1 MRKSRSKIFRQLLE
15 KPGLLLR
22 PCGYDALSA
31 LLIEKAGFKH
41 MGTSGYAI
49 SASAIGQP
57 DLGLISFGEL
67 LERARNI
74 INSVSIPVDV
84 DADTGYGNALN
95 AYWTAKNYIW
105 IDAAGIRIEDQTWP
119 KRCGHM
125 SGKTIISKED
135 MATKIAALIQAR
147 EEEGSDL
154 VIGARTD
161 ARAIEGFDRT
171 IERAVSYAQA
181 GADYIYV
188 ECPQSLE
195 EVKHLVQKIEIPL
208 AFNLI
213 PGGKTPRFALSEL
226 ERIGVKYIS
235 IPMVCLYPAA
245 KAMLDALEALKN
257 GDLDRVGTLGI
268 NWSEFN
274 DLIGTKKW
282 RQMEALFGQ
291 GTYGPS
297 SKAEETGKR

>member
-1 MRKSRSKIFRQLLE
+1 MGGSKSKIFRQLLE
-15 KPGLLLR
+15 RPGLLLR

-31 LLIEKAGFKH
+31 LLIEKAGFRL

-74 INSVSIPVDV
+74 CNCVSIPVDI

-125 SGKTIISKED
+125 SGKSIISREE
-135 MATKIAALIQAR
+135 MTSKIRAAIRAR
-147 EEEGSDL
+147 DEEGSDL

-161 ARAIEGFDRT
+161 ARAIEGFDKT
-171 IERAVSYAQA
+171 IERAVAYADA

-188 ECPQSLE
+188 ECPQSME
-195 EVKHLVQKIEIPL
+195 EVEDLVAKIQIPL

-213 PGGKTPRFALSEL
+213 PGGKTPLFPISEL
-226 ERIGVKYIS
+226 EAIGVKYLS
-235 IPMVCLYPAA
+235 IPMVCLYPAVR
-245 KAMLDALEALKN
+245 AMSSALEALKDWDLQKV
-257 GDLDRVGTLGI
+257 GDLGI

-274 DLIGTKKW
+274 DLIGARRW
-282 RQMEALFGQ
+282 REREKEFG
-291 GTYGPS
+291 GEKMPEGS
-297 SKAEETGKR
+297 ER

>member
-1 MRKSRSKIFRQLLE
+1 MHKSKLFRQLLE
-15 KPGLLLR
+15 KPGMVLR

-31 LLIEKAGFKH
+31 LLIEKAGFEL

-95 AYWTAKNYIW
+95 AYWTAKNFIW

-125 SGKTIISKED
+125 SGKTIISKDE
-135 MATKIAALIQAR
+135 MVLKIAALIRAR
-147 EEEGSDL
+147 DEEGSDL

-161 ARAIEGFDRT
+161 ARSIEGFEKT
-171 IERAVSYAQA
+171 IERAIAYAKA

-195 EVKHLVQKIEIPL
+195 EVKHLVKKIQIPL

-213 PGGKTPRFALSEL
+213 PGGKTPLFSISEL
-226 ERIGVKYIS
+226 ESIGVKYLS

-245 KAMLDALEALKN
+245 KAMLNALLALKN
-257 GDLDRVGTLGI
+257 GDLEKVGELGI

-274 DLIGTKKW
+274 ELIGVRKW
-282 RQMEALFGQ
+282 KQLESEFGQ
-291 GTYGPS
+291 GNI
-297 SKAEETGKR
+297 

>member
-1 MRKSRSKIFRQLLE
+1 MLE
-15 KPGLLLR
+15 QPGLTLR

-31 LLIEKAGFKH
+31 LLIERAGFNL

-49 SASAIGQP
+49 SASTIGQP

-74 INSVSIPVDV
+74 INCVSIPVDV

-95 AYWTAKNYIW
+95 VYWTVKNYIW

-125 SGKTIISKED
+125 SGKSIISKEEMVQKIRIAIKARDEDNSD
-135 MATKIAALIQAR
+135 M
-147 EEEGSDL
+147 

-161 ARAIEGFDRT
+161 ARALEGFEKT
-171 IERAVSYAQA
+171 IERAIAYAKA
-181 GADYIYV
+181 GADYVYV
-188 ECPQSLE
+188 ECPQSLQ
-195 EVKHLVQKIEIPL
+195 EVKQLVDEIQIPL

-213 PGGKTPRFALSEL
+213 PGGKTPLFAISQLEEL
-226 ERIGVKYIS
+226 GVKYLS
-235 IPMVCLYPAA
+235 IPMVCIYPAA
-245 KAMLDALEALKN
+245 KAMLNALISLKK
-257 GDLDRVGTLGI
+257 GDLAGIAELGV

-274 DLIGTKKW
+274 ELIGVRRW
-282 RQMEALFGQ
+282 RQL
-291 GTYGPS
+291 
-297 SKAEETGKR
+297 EEEYR

>member
-1 MRKSRSKIFRQLLE
+1 MSNSRSRIFRELLE
-15 KPGLLLR
+15 RPGLLLR

-31 LLIEKAGFKH
+31 LLIEKAGFKL

-49 SASAIGQP
+49 AASAIGQP

-74 INSVSIPVDV
+74 INCVSIPVDV

-125 SGKTIISKED
+125 SGKSIISKEE
-135 MATKIAALIQAR
+135 MASKIRAAIRAR

-161 ARAIEGFDRT
+161 ARAIEGFEGT
-171 IERAVSYAQA
+171 VERAMHYAQA
-181 GADYIYV
+181 GADYVYV

-195 EVKHLVQKIEIPL
+195 EVARLVKSISVPL

-213 PGGKTPRFALSEL
+213 PGGKTPSFALTEL
-226 ERIGVKYIS
+226 EDLGVKYIS
-235 IPMVCLYPAA
+235 IPMVCIYPAV
-245 KAMLDALEALKN
+245 KSMLEALQALRE
-257 GDLDRVGTLGI
+257 GDLKRVGELGI
-268 NWSEFN
+268 NWSQFN
-274 DLIGTKKW
+274 ELIGVKRW
-282 RQMEALFGQ
+282 RRL
-291 GTYGPS
+291 
-297 SKAEETGKR
+297 EEESAVR

>member
-1 MRKSRSKIFRQLLE
+1 MNKSRSKAFRELLE

-22 PCGYDALSA
+22 PCAYDALSA
-31 LLIEKAGFKH
+31 LLIEKAGFKL

-74 INSVSIPVDV
+74 INCISIPVDV

-105 IDAAGIRIEDQTWP
+105 IGAGGIRVEDQTWP

-125 SGKTIISKED
+125 SGKSIISKEE
-135 MATKIAALIQAR
+135 MAAKIRAAIRAR
-147 EEEGSDL
+147 EEEGSEL

-161 ARAIEGFDRT
+161 ARAIEGFEGT
-171 IERAVSYAQA
+171 VERAMLYARA
-181 GADYIYV
+181 GADYVYV

-195 EVKHLVQKIEIPL
+195 EVARLVKSISVPL

-213 PGGKTPRFALSEL
+213 PGGKTPSFALAEL
-226 ERIGVKYIS
+226 EDLGVKYIS
-235 IPMVCLYPAA
+235 IPMVCIYPAVRS
-245 KAMLDALEALKN
+245 MQEALKALRA
-257 GDLDRVGTLGI
+257 GDLNGVGELGI
-268 NWSEFN
+268 NWSQFN
-274 DLIGTKKW
+274 ELIGVRRW
-282 RQMEALFGQ
+282 RRL
-291 GTYGPS
+291 
-297 SKAEETGKR
+297 EEESAAR

>member
-1 MRKSRSKIFRQLLE
+1 MSKSRSKMFRGLLE
-15 KPGLLLR
+15 KPGLVLR

-31 LLIEKAGFKH
+31 LLIEKAGFEL

-74 INSVSIPVDV
+74 INAVSIPVDI

-105 IDAAGIRIEDQTWP
+105 IDAAGIRVEDQTWP

-125 SGKTIISKED
+125 SGKTIIPKDE
-135 MATKIAALIQAR
+135 MAAKIRALIRAR

-161 ARAIEGFDRT
+161 ARAVEGFEGT
-171 IERAVSYAQA
+171 VERAVLYARS
-181 GADYIYV
+181 GADYVYV

-195 EVKHLVQKIEIPL
+195 EAAHLVKKIQVPL

-213 PGGKTPRFALSEL
+213 PGGKTPNFSLSEI
-226 ERIGVKYIS
+226 EAIGVKYIS
-235 IPMVCLYPAA
+235 IPMVCLYPAV
-245 KAMLDALEALKN
+245 KSMVNALRALRES
-257 GDLDRVGTLGI
+257 DLKQVGELGI
-268 NWSEFN
+268 NWHEFN
-274 DLIGTKKW
+274 EIIGVKRW
-282 RQMEALFGQ
+282 RQMESESASPGL
-291 GTYGPS
+291 
-297 SKAEETGKR
+297 

>member
-1 MRKSRSKIFRQLLE
+1 MCKSRSKVFRQLLE

-31 LLIEKAGFKH
+31 LLIEKAGFEL

-125 SGKTIISKED
+125 SGKTIISKEE
-135 MATKIAALIQAR
+135 MTAKIASLIRAR

-171 IERAVSYAQA
+171 IERAVAYARA

-226 ERIGVKYIS
+226 ESIGVKYIS

-245 KAMLDALEALKN
+245 KAMLDALQALKN
-257 GDLDRVGTLGI
+257 DDLDGVGKLGI

-274 DLIGTKKW
+274 ELIGVKKW
-282 RQMEALFGQ
+282 RQLEGEFGP
-291 GTYGPS
+291 GST
-297 SKAEETGKR
+297 

>member
-1 MRKSRSKIFRQLLE
+1 MTNSRSRIFRELLE
-15 KPGLLLR
+15 RPGLLLR

-31 LLIEKAGFKH
+31 LLIEKAGFKL

-49 SASAIGQP
+49 AASAIGQP

-74 INSVSIPVDV
+74 INCVSIPVDV

-105 IDAAGIRIEDQTWP
+105 IGAGGIRIEDQTWP

-125 SGKTIISKED
+125 SGKSIISKEE
-135 MATKIAALIQAR
+135 MAAKIKAAIRAR
-147 EEEGSDL
+147 EEEGSEL

-161 ARAIEGFDRT
+161 ARAIEGFEGT
-171 IERAVSYAQA
+171 VERAMLYARA
-181 GADYIYV
+181 GADYVYV

-195 EVKHLVQKIEIPL
+195 EVARLVKSISVPL

-213 PGGKTPRFALSEL
+213 PGGKTPSFALAEL
-226 ERIGVKYIS
+226 EDLGVKYIS
-235 IPMVCLYPAA
+235 IPMVCIYPAVRS
-245 KAMLDALEALKN
+245 MQEALQALKE
-257 GDLDRVGTLGI
+257 GDLARVGELGI
-268 NWSEFN
+268 NWSQFN
-274 DLIGTKKW
+274 ELIGVKKW
-282 RQMEALFGQ
+282 RQL
-291 GTYGPS
+291 
-297 SKAEETGKR
+297 EEESAVR

>member
-1 MRKSRSKIFRQLLE
+1 MPKSKRFRQLLE
-15 KPGLLLR
+15 KPGLVLR
-22 PCGYDALSA
+22 PCAYDALSA
-31 LLIEKAGFKH
+31 LLIEDAGFEL

-67 LERARNI
+67 LERAGNI
-74 INSVSIPVDV
+74 INSVSIPVDI

-95 AYWTAKNYIW
+95 AYWTVKNYIW

-125 SGKTIISKED
+125 SGKSIISKEE
-135 MATKIAALIQAR
+135 MVSKIRALIR
-147 EEEGSDL
+147 GRDEEGSDI

-161 ARAIEGFDRT
+161 ARAIEGFDKT
-171 IERAVSYAQA
+171 IERAVAYADA
-181 GADYIYV
+181 GADYLYV

-195 EVKHLVQKIEIPL
+195 EVKHLVKSIQIPL

-213 PGGKTPRFALSEL
+213 PGGKTPSFSILEL
-226 ERIGVKYIS
+226 ECIGVKYLS
-235 IPMVCLYPAA
+235 IPMVCIYPAA
-245 KAMLDALEALKN
+245 KAMLNALNALKN
-257 GDLDRVGTLGI
+257 GDLTRVGELGI

-274 DLIGTKKW
+274 ELIGVRRW
-282 RQMEALFGQ
+282 RQLEGEFG
-291 GTYGPS
+291 
-297 SKAEETGKR
+297 

>member
-1 MRKSRSKIFRQLLE
+1 MVKSRSKTFRQLLE
-15 KPGLLLR
+15 SSGLLLR

-31 LLIEKAGFKH
+31 ILIEKAGFRLV
-41 MGTSGYAI
+41 GTSGYAI

-74 INSVSIPVDV
+74 CNCVSIPVDI

-125 SGKTIISKED
+125 SGKSIISKEE
-135 MATKIAALIQAR
+135 MASKIRAAIRAR

-161 ARAIEGFDRT
+161 ARAIEGFDKT
-171 IERAVSYAQA
+171 IERAVAYASA
-181 GADYIYV
+181 GADYVYV
-188 ECPQSLE
+188 ECPQSME
-195 EVKHLVQKIEIPL
+195 EVEDLVKKVRIPL

-213 PGGKTPRFALSEL
+213 PGGKTPPFSIVEL
-226 ERIGVKYIS
+226 EAIGVKYLS
-235 IPMVCLYPAA
+235 IPMVCLYPAVR
-245 KAMLDALEALKN
+245 AMSSALQALKDW
-257 GDLDRVGTLGI
+257 DLQKVGELGI

-274 DLIGTKKW
+274 DLIGARRW
-282 RQMEALFGQ
+282 REREREF
-291 GTYGPS
+291 
-297 SKAEETGKR
+297 AEEK

>member
-1 MRKSRSKIFRQLLE
+1 MAESKSKTFRQLLE
-15 KPGLLLR
+15 RSGLLLR

-31 LLIEKAGFKH
+31 LLIERAGFQL

-74 INSVSIPVDV
+74 CNCVSIPVDI

-105 IDAAGIRIEDQTWP
+105 IGAAGIRVEDQTWP

-125 SGKTIISKED
+125 SGKSIISREE
-135 MATKIAALIQAR
+135 MVWKIKAMIRAR

-161 ARAIEGFDRT
+161 ARSIEGFEST
-171 IERAVSYAQA
+171 IERAVAYADA

-195 EVKHLVQKIEIPL
+195 EVEHLVKGIQIPL

-213 PGGKTPRFALSEL
+213 PGGKTPPFSISDL
-226 ERIGVKYIS
+226 EDIGVKYLS
-235 IPMVCLYPAA
+235 IPMVCLYPAVR
-245 KAMLDALEALKN
+245 AMSSALEALKSF
-257 GDLDRVGTLGI
+257 DLQKAGELGI

-274 DLIGTKKW
+274 DLIGARLWREREREFGGEKK
-282 RQMEALFGQ
+282 
-291 GTYGPS
+291 
-297 SKAEETGKR
+297 

>member
-1 MRKSRSKIFRQLLE
+1 MHKSKLFRQLLE
-15 KPGLLLR
+15 KPGLILR

-31 LLIEKAGFKH
+31 LLVEKAGFEL

-95 AYWTAKNYIW
+95 AYWTAKNFIW

-125 SGKTIISKED
+125 SGKTIISKDE
-135 MATKIAALIQAR
+135 MVLKIAALIRAR
-147 EEEGSDL
+147 DEEGSDL

-161 ARAIEGFDRT
+161 ARAIEGFDKT
-171 IERAVSYAQA
+171 IERATAYAKA

-195 EVKHLVQKIEIPL
+195 EIKHLVKIIQIPL

-213 PGGKTPRFALSEL
+213 PGGKTPLFSISEL
-226 ERIGVKYIS
+226 ESIGVKYLS

-245 KAMLDALEALKN
+245 KAMLNALLALKN
-257 GDLDRVGTLGI
+257 GDLVKVGELGI
-268 NWSEFN
+268 KWSEFN
-274 DLIGTKKW
+274 ELIGVRKW
-282 RQMEALFGQ
+282 KQLESEFGQ
-291 GTYGPS
+291 EIS
-297 SKAEETGKR
+297 EKR

>member
-1 MRKSRSKIFRQLLE
+1 MQRAKLFRQLLE

-31 LLIEKAGFKH
+31 ILIERAGFCL

-67 LERARNI
+67 LKQVKNI
-74 INSVSIPVDV
+74 VNSVSIPVDV

-95 AYWTAKNYIW
+95 AYWTAKNFIW

-125 SGKTIISKED
+125 SGKTIISKEE
-135 MATKIAALIQAR
+135 MVSKIAALIRAR

-161 ARAIEGFDRT
+161 ARAIEGFDKT
-171 IERAVSYAQA
+171 IERAVAYAAA

-188 ECPQSLE
+188 ECPQSIP
-195 EVKHLVQKIEIPL
+195 EVEHLVKKVEIPL

-213 PGGKTPRFALSEL
+213 PGGKTPKFTLSEL
-226 ERIGVKYIS
+226 ERIGVKYVS
-235 IPMVCLYPAA
+235 IPMVCLYPAV
-245 KAMLDALEALKN
+245 KAMQESLQALKN
-257 GDLDRVGTLGI
+257 WDLEKVGELGI
-268 NWSEFN
+268 DWSMFN
-274 DLIGTKKW
+274 ELIGVKKW
-282 RQMEALFGQ
+282 RQLEKEFGSAN
-291 GTYGPS
+291 P
-297 SKAEETGKR
+297 

>member
-1 MRKSRSKIFRQLLE
+1 MKETRSKRFRQLLE

-31 LLIEKAGFKH
+31 LLIEKAGFEL

-74 INSVSIPVDV
+74 INCVSIPVDV

-125 SGKTIISKED
+125 SGKTVIPKDE
-135 MATKIAALIQAR
+135 MAAKIAAVIRAR

-161 ARAIEGFDRT
+161 ARAVEGFEGT
-171 IERAVSYAQA
+171 VERAVLYARS
-181 GADYIYV
+181 GVDYVYV

-195 EVKHLVQKIEIPL
+195 EAADLVNKVEVPL

-213 PGGKTPRFALSEL
+213 PGGKTPDFSLSDL
-226 ERIGVKYIS
+226 EAIGVKYIS
-235 IPMVCLYPAA
+235 IPMVCIYLV
-245 KAMLDALEALKN
+245 KL
-257 GDLDRVGTLGI
+257 GDLGI

-274 DLIGTKKW
+274 EIIGVKRW
-282 RQMEALFGQ
+282 RQLEKESAISIQ
-291 GTYGPS
+291 GNLAG
-297 SKAEETGKR
+297 G

>member
-1 MRKSRSKIFRQLLE
+1 MSRSKSKIFRQLLE
-15 KPGLLLR
+15 RPGLLLR

-31 LLIEKAGFKH
+31 LLIEKAGFRL

-74 INSVSIPVDV
+74 CNCVSIPVDI

-125 SGKTIISKED
+125 SGKSIISREE
-135 MATKIAALIQAR
+135 MVSKIRAMIRAR

-161 ARAIEGFDRT
+161 ARAIEGFDKT
-171 IERAVSYAQA
+171 IERAVAYANA
-181 GADYIYV
+181 GADYVYV
-188 ECPQSLE
+188 ECPQSME
-195 EVKHLVQKIEIPL
+195 EVEDLVKKIQIPL

-213 PGGKTPRFALSEL
+213 PGGKTPLFPISVL
-226 ERIGVKYIS
+226 EAMGVKYLS
-235 IPMVCLYPAA
+235 IPMVCLYPAVQ
-245 KAMLDALEALKN
+245 AMSSALEALKDW
-257 GDLDRVGTLGI
+257 DLQKVGELGI

-274 DLIGTKKW
+274 DLIGARRW
-282 RQMEALFGQ
+282 REREKEFG
-291 GTYGPS
+291 GEKISEGR
-297 SKAEETGKR
+297 ER

>member
-1 MRKSRSKIFRQLLE
+1 MGGSKSKIFRQLLE
-15 KPGLLLR
+15 RPGLLLR

-31 LLIEKAGFKH
+31 LLIEKAGFRL

-67 LERARNI
+67 LERARSICNC
-74 INSVSIPVDV
+74 VSIPVDI

-105 IDAAGIRIEDQTWP
+105 IDAGGIRIEDQTWP

-125 SGKTIISKED
+125 SGKSIISKEE
-135 MATKIAALIQAR
+135 MVSKIRAAIKAR

-161 ARAIEGFDRT
+161 ARAIEGFDKT
-171 IERAVSYAQA
+171 IERAIAYSNA
-181 GADYIYV
+181 GADYVYV
-188 ECPQSLE
+188 ECPQSME
-195 EVKHLVQKIEIPL
+195 EVEHLVGKIQIPL

-213 PGGKTPRFALSEL
+213 PGGKTPLFPISEL
-226 ERIGVKYIS
+226 EAVGVKYLS
-235 IPMVCLYPAA
+235 IPMVCLYPAV
-245 KAMLDALEALKN
+245 KAMSSALEALKSY
-257 GDLDRVGTLGI
+257 DLQKVGELGI

-274 DLIGTKKW
+274 DLIGVRRW
-282 RQMEALFGQ
+282 REREKEFGEEKMKE
-291 GTYGPS
+291 GT
-297 SKAEETGKR
+297 ER

>member
-1 MRKSRSKIFRQLLE
+1 MNKSKSKIFRQLLE
-15 KPGLLLR
+15 KPGLVLR

-31 LLIEKAGFKH
+31 LLIEKAGFEL

-125 SGKTIISKED
+125 SGKTIISRDE
-135 MATKIAALIQAR
+135 MVSKIAALIRAR
-147 EEEGSDL
+147 DDEGSDL

-161 ARAIEGFDRT
+161 ARAIEGFDKT
-171 IERAVSYAQA
+171 IERAIAYANA

-188 ECPQSLE
+188 ECPQSME
-195 EVKHLVQKIEIPL
+195 EVKHLVKKIQIPL

-213 PGGKTPRFALSEL
+213 PGGKTPSFAISEL
-226 ERIGVKYIS
+226 EAIGVKYLS

-245 KAMLDALEALKN
+245 KAMLNALLALKN
-257 GDLDRVGTLGI
+257 DDLQKVGEIGI

-274 DLIGTKKW
+274 ELIGVVKW
-282 RQMEALFGQ
+282 RQMEKEFGQ
-291 GTYGPS
+291 ENPDS
-297 SKAEETGKR
+297 RK

>member
-1 MRKSRSKIFRQLLE
+1 MGGSKSKIFRQLLE
-15 KPGLLLR
+15 RPGLLLR

-31 LLIEKAGFKH
+31 LLIEKAGFRL

-67 LERARNI
+67 LERARSICNC
-74 INSVSIPVDV
+74 VSIPVDI

-105 IDAAGIRIEDQTWP
+105 IDAGGIRIEDQTWP

-125 SGKTIISKED
+125 SGKSIISKEE
-135 MATKIAALIQAR
+135 MVSKIRAAIKAR

-161 ARAIEGFDRT
+161 ARAIEGFDKT
-171 IERAVSYAQA
+171 IERAVAYSNA
-181 GADYIYV
+181 GADYVYV
-188 ECPQSLE
+188 ECPQSME
-195 EVKHLVQKIEIPL
+195 EVEHLVRKIQIPL

-213 PGGKTPRFALSEL
+213 PGGKTPLFPISEL
-226 ERIGVKYIS
+226 EAIGVKYLS
-235 IPMVCLYPAA
+235 IPMVCLYPAV
-245 KAMLDALEALKN
+245 KAMSSALEALK
-257 GDLDRVGTLGI
+257 GYDLQKVGELGI

-274 DLIGTKKW
+274 DLIGARRW
-282 RQMEALFGQ
+282 REREKEFG
-291 GTYGPS
+291 
-297 SKAEETGKR
+297 EEK

>member
-1 MRKSRSKIFRQLLE
+1 MSKSRSKIFRGLLE
-15 KPGLLLR
+15 KPGLVLR

-31 LLIEKAGFKH
+31 LLIERAGFEL

-74 INSVSIPVDV
+74 INCVSIPVDV

-125 SGKTIISKED
+125 SGKTIIPKDE
-135 MATKIAALIQAR
+135 MAAKIRALIRAR

-161 ARAIEGFDRT
+161 ARAVEGFEGT
-171 IERAVSYAQA
+171 VERAVLYARS
-181 GADYIYV
+181 GADYVYV

-195 EVKHLVQKIEIPL
+195 EAAHLVKKIEVPL

-213 PGGKTPRFALSEL
+213 PGGKTPNFSLSDL
-226 ERIGVKYIS
+226 EAIGVKYIS
-235 IPMVCLYPAA
+235 IPMVCLYPAV
-245 KAMLDALEALKN
+245 KSMISGLRALRE
-257 GDLDRVGTLGI
+257 GDLTKLGELGI
-268 NWSEFN
+268 NWHDFN
-274 DLIGTKKW
+274 DIIGVKRW
-282 RQMEALFGQ
+282 RQLESESASPGQ
-291 GTYGPS
+291 RNSTVG
-297 SKAEETGKR
+297 

>member
-1 MRKSRSKIFRQLLE
+1 MKETRSKKFRQLLE
-15 KPGLLLR
+15 EPGLLLR

-31 LLIEKAGFKH
+31 LLIEKAGFEL

-74 INSVSIPVDV
+74 INSVSIPVDI

-105 IDAAGIRIEDQTWP
+105 IGAAGIRIEDQTWP

-125 SGKTIISKED
+125 SGKTIIPKDE
-135 MATKIAALIQAR
+135 MAAKIAALIRAR

-161 ARAIEGFDRT
+161 ARAVEGFEGT
-171 IERAVSYAQA
+171 VERAVLYAKA
-181 GADYIYV
+181 GADYVYV

-195 EVKHLVQKIEIPL
+195 EAAKLVKNIEVPL

-213 PGGKTPRFALSEL
+213 PGGKTPNFSLSDL
-226 ERIGVKYIS
+226 EAIGVKYIS
-235 IPMVCLYPAA
+235 IPMVCIYPAV
-245 KAMLDALEALKN
+245 KSMMDALKLLKESN
-257 GDLDRVGTLGI
+257 LEKLGELGI

-274 DLIGTKKW
+274 EIIGVKRW
-282 RQMEALFGQ
+282 RQLEKESTLSRRAVE
-291 GTYGPS
+291 S
-297 SKAEETGKR
+297 SEG

>member
-1 MRKSRSKIFRQLLE
+1 MNKSKSKVFRELLE
-15 KPGLLLR
+15 RPGLLLR
-22 PCGYDALSA
+22 PCAYDALSA
-31 LLIEKAGFKH
+31 LLIEKAGFKL

-74 INSVSIPVDV
+74 INCISIPVDV

-105 IDAAGIRIEDQTWP
+105 IGAGGIRIEDQTWP

-125 SGKTIISKED
+125 SGKSIISKEE
-135 MATKIAALIQAR
+135 MAAKIRAAIRAR

-161 ARAIEGFDRT
+161 ARAIEGFEGT
-171 IERAVSYAQA
+171 VERAMLYAKA
-181 GADYIYV
+181 GADYVYV

-195 EVKHLVQKIEIPL
+195 EVARLVKSISVPL

-213 PGGKTPRFALSEL
+213 PGGKTPSFALAEL
-226 ERIGVKYIS
+226 EDLGVKYIS
-235 IPMVCLYPAA
+235 IPMVCIYPAVRS
-245 KAMLDALEALKN
+245 MQEALRALKE
-257 GDLDRVGTLGI
+257 GDLARVGELGI
-268 NWSEFN
+268 NWSQFN
-274 DLIGTKKW
+274 ELIGVKKW
-282 RQMEALFGQ
+282 RRL
-291 GTYGPS
+291 
-297 SKAEETGKR
+297 EEENAVK

>member
-1 MRKSRSKIFRQLLE
+1 MRRSRSRIFRELLE
-15 KPGLLLR
+15 RPGLVLR

-31 LLIEKAGFKH
+31 LLIEKAGFEL

-49 SASAIGQP
+49 AASAIGQP

-74 INSVSIPVDV
+74 INCVSIPVDV

-125 SGKTIISKED
+125 SGKSIISKEE
-135 MATKIAALIQAR
+135 MAAKICALIRAR
-147 EEEGSDL
+147 EEEDSDL

-161 ARAIEGFDRT
+161 ARAIEGFEGTVERT
-171 IERAVSYAQA
+171 VLYAEA

-195 EVKHLVQKIEIPL
+195 EVARLVKKISVPL

-213 PGGKTPRFALSEL
+213 PGGKTPNFSLLEL
-226 ERIGVKYIS
+226 EDLGVKYIS

-245 KAMLDALEALKN
+245 KSMLSALQALRV
-257 GDLDRVGTLGI
+257 GDLEKVGELGI

-274 DLIGTKKW
+274 ELIGVKGW
-282 RQMEALFGQ
+282 RRL
-291 GTYGPS
+291 
-297 SKAEETGKR
+297 EEESVSIWTNGIRRRTE

>member
-1 MRKSRSKIFRQLLE
+1 MSNSRSRIFRELLE
-15 KPGLLLR
+15 RPGLLLR

-31 LLIEKAGFKH
+31 LLIEKAGFKL

-49 SASAIGQP
+49 AASAIGQP

-74 INSVSIPVDV
+74 INCVSIPVDV

-125 SGKTIISKED
+125 SGKSIISKEE
-135 MATKIAALIQAR
+135 MASKIRAAIRAR

-161 ARAIEGFDRT
+161 ARAIEGFEGT
-171 IERAVSYAQA
+171 VERAMHYAQA
-181 GADYIYV
+181 GADYVYV
-188 ECPQSLE
+188 ECPQSLQ
-195 EVKHLVQKIEIPL
+195 EVAQLVKSISVPL

-213 PGGKTPRFALSEL
+213 PGGKTPSFALAEL
-226 ERIGVKYIS
+226 EDLGVKYIS
-235 IPMVCLYPAA
+235 IPMVCIYPAV
-245 KAMLDALEALKN
+245 KSMQEALQALRE
-257 GDLDRVGTLGI
+257 GDLKRVGELGI
-268 NWSEFN
+268 NWSDFN
-274 DLIGTKKW
+274 ELIGVKKW
-282 RQMEALFGQ
+282 RRL
-291 GTYGPS
+291 
-297 SKAEETGKR
+297 EEVSAVR

>member
-1 MRKSRSKIFRQLLE
+1 MNKSRSKIFRELLE
-15 KPGLLLR
+15 RPGLLLR

-31 LLIEKAGFKH
+31 LLIERAGFKL

-74 INSVSIPVDV
+74 INCVSIPVDV

-105 IDAAGIRIEDQTWP
+105 IGAGGIRIEDQTWP

-125 SGKTIISKED
+125 SGKSIISKEE
-135 MATKIAALIQAR
+135 MAAKIRAAIRAR

-161 ARAIEGFDRT
+161 ARAIEGFEGT
-171 IERAVSYAQA
+171 VERAMHYAQA
-181 GADYIYV
+181 GADYVYV

-195 EVKHLVQKIEIPL
+195 EVARLVKSVSVPL

-213 PGGKTPRFALSEL
+213 PGGKTPSFSLAEL
-226 ERIGVKYIS
+226 EELGVKYIS
-235 IPMVCLYPAA
+235 IPMVCIYPAVRS
-245 KAMLDALEALKN
+245 MQEALRALKE
-257 GDLDRVGTLGI
+257 GDLSRVGELGI
-268 NWSEFN
+268 NWSQFN
-274 DLIGTKKW
+274 ELIGVKKW
-282 RQMEALFGQ
+282 RQL
-291 GTYGPS
+291 
-297 SKAEETGKR
+297 EEESAVR

>member
-1 MRKSRSKIFRQLLE
+1 MNKSRSFRHLLE
-15 KPGLLLR
+15 QPGMTLR
-22 PCGYDALSA
+22 PCSYDALSA
-31 LLIEKAGFKH
+31 LLIEKAGFKL

-74 INSVSIPVDV
+74 INSVSIPVDI

-95 AYWTAKNYIW
+95 AYWTVKNYIW

-125 SGKTIISKED
+125 SGKSIISREE
-135 MATKIAALIQAR
+135 MVQKIRAVVRGR

-161 ARAIEGFDRT
+161 ARSLEGFEKT
-171 IERAVSYAQA
+171 IERGIAYANA
-181 GADYIYV
+181 GADYVYV
-188 ECPQSLE
+188 ECPQSLQ
-195 EVKHLVQKIEIPL
+195 EVERLVKEVQVPL

-213 PGGKTPRFALSEL
+213 PGGKTPLFALTEL
-226 ERIGVKYIS
+226 ENLGVKYLS
-235 IPMVCLYPAA
+235 IPMVCVYPAA
-245 KAMLDALEALKN
+245 KAMLNALLALKN
-257 GDLDRVGTLGI
+257 GDLAKIGEMGV

-274 DLIGTKKW
+274 ELIGVKKW
-282 RQMEALFGQ
+282 RQI
-291 GTYGPS
+291 
-297 SKAEETGKR
+297 EEEFR